1 MEPKF
6 FDARGLKCPLP
17 SMKMMSMSRD
27 MKPGE
32 ILEVIADCP
41 TFEADVRK
49 FCEVMKKALLFV
61 KAEGTAKRVQV
72 RM

>member
-1 MEPKF
+1 MEPKL

-17 SMKMMSMSRD
+17 SMKMMNMGRE

-49 FCEVMKKALLFV
+49 YCEVMKKALLFV
-61 KAEGTAKRVQV
+61 KVEGNSKRVQV

>member
-1 MEPKF
+1 MEPKL

-17 SMKMMSMSRD
+17 SMKMMNMGRD

-49 FCEVMKKALLFV
+49 YCEVMKKALLFV
-61 KAEGTAKRVQV
+61 KVEGTAKRVQV

>member
-1 MEPKF
+1 MEPKM

-17 SMKMMSMSRD
+17 SMKMMNMGRD

-49 FCEVMKKALLFV
+49 YCEVMKKALLFV
-61 KAEGTAKRVQV
+61 KVEGNAKRVQV

>member
-1 MEPKF
+1 MDAKLL
-6 FDARGLKCPLP
+6 DARGLKCPLP
-17 SMKMMSMSRD
+17 SMKMMSMSRE
-27 MKPGE
+27 MQPGE
-32 ILEVIADCP
+32 ILEVLADCP

-61 KAEGTAKRVQV
+61 KVEGECKRVQV

>member
-1 MEPKF
+1 
-6 FDARGLKCPLP
+6 
-17 SMKMMSMSRD
+17 MKMMSAGRD

-32 ILEVIADCP
+32 ILEVVADCP

-49 FCEVMKKALLFV
+49 YCEVMKKALLFV
-61 KAEGTAKRVQV
+61 KVEGNAKRVQV

>member
-1 MEPKF
+1 MDAKF
-6 FDARGLKCPLP
+6 LDARGLKCPLP
-17 SMKMMSMSRD
+17 SMKMMSMSRE
-27 MKPGE
+27 MQPGE
-32 ILEVIADCP
+32 ILEVLADCP

-61 KAEGTAKRVQV
+61 KAEGESKRVQV

>member
-1 MEPKF
+1 MEPKLL
-6 FDARGLKCPLP
+6 DARGLKCPLP
-17 SMKMMSMSRD
+17 SMQMMNMSRE
-27 MKPGE
+27 MQPGE

-49 FCEVMKKALLFV
+49 FCEMKKKALLFV
-61 KAEGTAKRVQV
+61 KVEGTAKRVQV

>member
-1 MEPKF
+1 MEPKIL
-6 FDARGLKCPLP
+6 DARGLKCPLP

-61 KAEGTAKRVQV
+61 KVEGAAKRVQV

>member
-1 MEPKF
+1 MEPKL

-17 SMKMMSMSRD
+17 SMKMMNMGRE

-49 FCEVMKKALLFV
+49 YCEVMKKALLFV
-61 KAEGTAKRVQV
+61 KVEGNAKRVQV